1 MRKAVLIGLPFLAL
15 GMLFLL
21 KLVFPFILAH
31 LYSCKFKEVTG
42 YWCPGCGNTRFAIYL
57 LRGDILTAIKCNYGT
72 DIVIVTIILFY
83 IEQLLKY
90 FGINKN
96 DSSTGSTLNFVKVIV
111 VNLLSS
117 KLCTTTP
124 KSVSPI

>member
-72 DIVIVTIILFY
+72 DIVIVTIILFLGNSFSCGY
-83 IEQLLKY
+83 DLLYFEKFYTY
-90 FGINKN
+90 FGYSQTMLVINM
-96 DSSTGSTLNFVKVIV
+96 
-111 VNLLSS
+111 
-117 KLCTTTP
+117 
-124 KSVSPI
+124 